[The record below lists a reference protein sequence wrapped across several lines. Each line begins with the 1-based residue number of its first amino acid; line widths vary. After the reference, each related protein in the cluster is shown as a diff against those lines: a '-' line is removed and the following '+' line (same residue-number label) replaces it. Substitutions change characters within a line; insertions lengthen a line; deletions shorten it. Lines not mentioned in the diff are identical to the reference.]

1 MIGTTRPF
9 AGLSMTTF
17 STRLQLSWL
26 LSMLVVSTTMV
37 WSVSADVDPGEDFGG
52 YVQEMERREYEERL
66 YEAKLNAH
74 EHWRQTTWA
83 GFFVRKTFEIG
94 KHFEPFLIA
103 ISDALHETSTDESG
117 QSLARI
123 MAYVGI
129 RMVLVIGVLMCFY
142 VAGKVFQLMI
152 GGDYEIVEEVV
163 IIHEHETEEAA
174 AKARAATTRGKKQK
188 SS

>member
-1 MIGTTRPF
+1 MIGTIEPF
-9 AGLSMTTF
+9 AGLSVTSF
-17 STRLQLSWL
+17 GTRLQLSWF
-26 LSMLVVSTTMV
+26 LSMLVVSATMV

-52 YVQEMERREYEERL
+52 YVQEMERREREEHL

-103 ISDALHETSTDESG
+103 IRDALDETSTDESG
-117 QSLARI
+117 QSLAKI
-123 MAYVGI
+123 MTYIGI
-129 RMVLVIGVLMCFY
+129 RMLLVIGLLSCFY
-142 VAGKVFQLMI
+142 VAGKIIQLLI
-152 GGDYEIVEEVV
+152 GGDYEIVEEIV
-163 IIHEHETEEAA
+163 IVHEHESEKAA